1 MLGRRSPTR
10 ETSRPGGRRRSTPR
24 RAACDCLRDGRTSPL
39 RRPSPPRSRLCTS
52 GSTGRPSTHARAP
65 SSEQP
70 CSSAISACPASPP
83 ERCAPR
89 CAAARPPSLLRP
101 GPSRQASCALRP
113 LQTVFACEAA
123 VNKFVECVRPH
134 AASPCRGLSAG
145 SPRTRRCAD
154 FVRTANI
161 EKIVPNSL
169 PSVFVDKQGEPSP

>member
-89 CAAARPPSLLRP
+89 RAAAPPALAPPPRDEPASLVRPPP
-101 GPSRQASCALRP
+101 ASDC
-113 LQTVFACEAA
+113 V
-123 VNKFVECVRPH
+123 CVRGGRQQV
-134 AASPCRGLSAG
+134 CRVRAPACRLTL
-145 SPRTRRCAD
+145 PRSERRFPAD
-154 FVRTANI
+154 AQVR
-161 EKIVPNSL
+161 
-169 PSVFVDKQGEPSP
+169 